1 MKTLD
6 DYTLEWIFSKS
17 KAHKT
22 QHIIA
27 FYLGEDPSLTY
38 GKTYKINPVLIRP
51 EPNTLHRCI
60 HNWFSAENKYH
71 LFLENDMGV
80 MTRSYGSMFCFDPK
94 DFLIFDRDRK
104 LSILI

>member
-51 EPNTLHRCI
+51 GYIITEPNTV
-60 HNWFSAENKYH
+60 ENKYH
-71 LFLENDMGV
+71 LFLENDIGV